1 MRLATQEEVTLFAL
15 MGQALLNIQVLEE
28 CLSASITLKVDVGYP
43 RKASKAEAD
52 ELLKKR
58 RAFTLGKAIQVA
70 LKEELY
76 ADDLQKALVA
86 FLDERNWLV
95 HKSIDDIY
103 APTGGD
109 ALFQRIKN
117 IALEAHRIQRAIEDD
132 LIVFSE
138 SNGMDMSRVRAAIRG
153 WYHGPGQ

>member
-1 MRLATQEEVTLFAL
+1 MRPATQEEIALFAL

-58 RAFTLGKAIQVA
+58 RAFTLGKAIKAA

-76 ADDLQKALVA
+76 TDDLQKALVA

-103 APTGGD
+103 APTGRN

-117 IALEAHRIQRAIEDD
+117 IAMEAHRIQREIEDD

-138 SNGMDMSRVRAAIRG
+138 SNGMDMSRVRAAIQR
-153 WYHGPGQ
+153 YHQYP

>member
-1 MRLATQEEVTLFAL
+1 MRPASQEEVALFAL

-43 RKASKAEAD
+43 RKAKAEAD

-58 RAFTLGKAIQVA
+58 RAFTLGQAIKAA
-70 LKEELY
+70 LKEKLY
-76 ADDLQKALVA
+76 ADNLQKALVA
-86 FLDERNWLV
+86 FLEERNWLV
-95 HKSIDDIY
+95 HKSIDNIY
-103 APTGGD
+103 APTGRD
-109 ALFQRIKN
+109 ALFQRIKD

-138 SNGMDMSRVRAAIRG
+138 SNGMDMSRVRAAIQG

>member
-1 MRLATQEEVTLFAL
+1 MRPATQEEVTLFAL

-43 RKASKAEAD
+43 RKVSKAEAD

-58 RAFTLGKAIQVA
+58 RAFTLGKAIQAV

-76 ADDLQKALVA
+76 ADNLQKALAA
-86 FLDERNWLV
+86 FLEDRNWLV

-103 APTGGD
+103 APTGKD

-117 IALEAHRIQRAIEDD
+117 IAMEAHRIQRAIEDD

-138 SNGMDMSRVRAAIRG
+138 SNGMDMSRVRAAIQG
-153 WYHGPGQ
+153 WYHGS